1 MPWPAW
7 TSTGLTGAIP
17 LHSDTLALASLGLER
32 LTVTLVTGRAAIVN
46 QISMRLLEP
55 GVKPTGPLVQVLPAE
70 SVTDDTE
77 AELPVWRAIGATS
90 AFPFADRIGM
100 VKLVVVVGVLPVA
113 CPTKVMPPPPPPGVV
128 TVSGLLNDD
137 ALPAGSTART
147 S

>member
-1 MPWPAW
+1 M
-7 TSTGLTGAIP
+7 
-17 LHSDTLALASLGLER
+17 
-32 LTVTLVTGRAAIVN
+32 TLVTGRAAIVN

-113 CPTKVMPPPPPPGVV
+113 CPTKVMPPPPPPGW
-128 TVSGLLNDD
+128 SRCPGC
-137 ALPAGSTART
+137 
-147 S
+147 